1 LDAILDGHLT
11 LIDIQLP
18 STALEWN
25 KAIDADSSST
35 AALAAPLYQG
45 IAATFCHISWDL
57 DKILP
62 LFVDLQQSSFL
73 CPTTK
78 VTLDLWTVARQAQD
92 YDTATTQTTRDQA
105 SSLLYHLPTA
115 VIFHESKSGSTVVT
129 NALQAVASSR
139 TRVYAEAPAVTSALL
154 ACSSTSSTSKDTCPE
169 ASHTQ
174 LVQDVFFLLGRVG
187 GMVPARQR
195 RSVFYKV
202 PSYAVA
208 AALPTFVRAMP
219 TTPWMY
225 VYRDSI
231 EVLMSHFAH
240 HQQPGRGGGNAVVPR
255 NFQPDCLQG
264 YATRTVVDTMTASNA
279 THKGILSEL
288 VRQAGKTMTDLSR
301 EEYCAAYIAAWCTAA
316 VRQHGRSPSRS
327 SSSSS
332 SSGHWIHPAVPILQ
346 GVDPDAMPPSDP
358 STTATTTAPHWFVN
372 YNELPFVLWETLLP
386 ALWSHVGGP
395 SSDEIQKMLAAT
407 KVHSHS
413 GSKQQAANT
422 RGGHWKEDAT
432 LKRGQAPLSIQEA
445 AQLFMDPVYAQM
457 ESIRTAQSQPP
468 SD

>member
-1 LDAILDGHLT
+1 LT

-18 STALEWN
+18 PTALEWN
-25 KAIDADSSST
+25 MAVGHDASSST
-35 AALAAPLYQG
+35 AAPLYQG
-45 IAATFCHISWDL
+45 IAATFCHISWDIK
-57 DKILP
+57 DQILP
-62 LFVDLQQSSFL
+62 LFVDLQRASFL
-73 CPTTK
+73 CPSTK
-78 VTLDLWTVARQAQD
+78 VTLDLWTVARQAED
-92 YDTATTQTTRDQA
+92 YDQTKTTEPL
-105 SSLLYHLPTA
+105 SLSYHLPTA
-115 VIFHESKSGSTVVT
+115 VIFHESKSGSTVLT
-129 NALQAVASSR
+129 NALAAVSSR

-154 ACSSTSSTSKDTCPE
+154 ACSNSNDICSE

-187 GMVPARQR
+187 GMVPAAPQQQR

-202 PSYAVA
+202 PSRSVT
-208 AALPTFVRAMP
+208 ALPTFVRAMP
-219 TTPWMY
+219 STPWMF

-240 HQQPGRGGGNAVVPR
+240 HLQPGAGRGGNSAPR

-264 YATRTVVDTMTASNA
+264 YGRPMDATTTSNA
-279 THKGILSEL
+279 TQYGILSAL
-288 VRQAGKTMTDLSR
+288 VQHAGKTVADLSR
-301 EEYCAAYIAAWCTAA
+301 EEYCSASIAAWCTAA
-316 VRQHGRSPSRS
+316 VRQHERSPSRS
-327 SSSSS
+327 S
-332 SSGHWIHPAVPILQ
+332 HWHHPAVPIIQ
-346 GVDPDAMPPSDP
+346 GVDLDAIPQPDT

-386 ALWSHVGGP
+386 ALWTDVGGP
-395 SSDEIQKMLAAT
+395 SSDEIQKLLAAA

-413 GSKQQAANT
+413 GGKKSALST
-422 RGGHWKEDAT
+422 RGEHWKEDAT

-445 AQLFMDPVYAQM
+445 AQLFMDPIYAQM